1 MARGRR
7 PGVPNRTFPS
17 LTLERAMEMP
27 RVINDGA
34 SGLPVDRL
42 TLSELLDKSPS
53 SSVFMYIVLASRA
66 YGLTTGGKNA
76 DEFGLTPVGNLAV
89 SDDPAERTEGLR
101 KAVLNI
107 EPFRA
112 FLTAYDKKK
121 VPLPAAF
128 RAFLINQAGVS
139 AEHVE
144 QCMTQLLDDARLAGF
159 LRSVKG
165 SEWIDLQNVSPAAA
179 PTASL
184 VLLDEAEALD
194 DVGAVGDGAPTGAS
208 VLQEGLAN
216 EQATRTTPTQRPS
229 AIFLGHGKNK
239 KPLDQL
245 TKMLAEYK
253 IPYKVAVD
261 EPNHG
266 RPISQ
271 KVADVM
277 DECGAAILIF
287 TADQEFRDA
296 EGNIIWRPSENVV
309 FELGAAAIKYGS
321 RIVIF
326 KEDSVN
332 FPTNF
337 RDIGHISFA
346 KDQLDAKGMDL
357 FRELIAF
364 GLVKFSVAAE

>member
-1 MARGRR
+1 MGRPRGT
-7 PGVPNRTFPS
+7 PNRNFPS
-17 LTLERAMEMP
+17 LPLEKALELP
-27 RVINDGA
+27 TTIQNGN
-34 SGLPVDRL
+34 SGMTTDRL
-42 TLSELLDKSPS
+42 TLSTLLDKSPN
-53 SSVFMYIVLASRA
+53 SSVFVILVLSARA

-76 DEFGLTPVGNLAV
+76 DAFGLTDIGRDAV
-89 SDDPAERTEGLR
+89 SDVPPVRQSGLR
-101 KAVLNI
+101 RAVLSV
-107 EPFRA
+107 EPFRR
-112 FLTAYDKKK
+112 FLTEYEKKR
-121 VPLPAAF
+121 VPAPAAF
-128 RAFLINQAGVS
+128 KAFLVSQA
-139 AEHVE
+139 AIPTEHAE
-144 QCMTQLLDDARLAGF
+144 QCMEQLLADARLAGF
-159 LRSVKG
+159 IRTVKG
-165 SEWIDLQNVSPAAA
+165 TEYIDLQNTALA
-179 PTASL
+179 P
-184 VLLDEAEALD
+184 VPIR
-194 DVGAVGDGAPTGAS
+194 GDGALDEDDDETLVDLDDGPTGATMVQE
-208 VLQEGLAN
+208 VLAREEELRAI
-216 EQATRTTPTQRPS
+216 PQRPS

-261 EPNHG
+261 EANQG

-287 TADQEFRDA
+287 TADQEFHDA
-296 EGNIIWRPSENVV
+296 DGNAVWRPSENVV
-309 FELGAAAIKYGS
+309 FELGAAAVKYGS

-326 KEDSVN
+326 KEDSVD

-364 GLVKFSVAAE
+364 GLVKFSVADE